1 MNDLLTVQGL
11 GKDYAQFSL
20 RDVSFSIPGGAI
32 MGFIGP
38 NGAGKTTTIK
48 SILGMIR
55 PSRGAIRIFGQEVG
69 DHMNTNLRELV
80 GVVMDAPFYVDEWR
94 LRDVETALASFYPAW
109 SSSDYRNALDRFGL
123 DARKQVKELS
133 RGMKVKLMLA
143 VALSHQARLLVLDE
157 PTSGLDPVARD
168 ELMDILREFVCDEQ
182 HAILFSTHITSDLE
196 KIADYITFLQKGE
209 LVFTGETERLLE
221 RYVRV
226 SGGTE
231 ELTGALRGRLL
242 GLRQH
247 SVGFEAMLSC
257 DDLNLLPPKA
267 VAEPLKLEDIMVFMS
282 KEAPHHG

>member
-1 MNDLLTVQGL
+1 MNDLLSVQGL
-11 GKDYAQFSL
+11 GKDYAQFTL
-20 RDVSFSIPGGAI
+20 KDVSFSIPGGAI

-55 PSRGAIRIFGQEVG
+55 RSRGSIRLFGQEV
-69 DHMNTNLRELV
+69 DQLDPHLREQI
-80 GVVMDAPFYVDEWR
+80 GVVMDAPFYVDDWR
-94 LRDVETALASFYPAW
+94 VSEVEKALSPFYQHW
-109 SSSDYRNALDRFGL
+109 DRAAFQQSLEEFGL
-123 DARKQVKELS
+123 DARKRVKELS

-143 VALSHQARLLVLDE
+143 VALSHGAKLLILDE

-168 ELMDILREFVCDEQ
+168 ELMDILRSFVCDEQ

-209 LVFTGETERLLE
+209 LMYSGETDRLME
-221 RYVRV
+221 QYVRV

-231 ELTGALRGRLL
+231 ELTSALRGRLH

-247 SVGFEAMLSC
+247 SVGFEGMLSC
-257 DDLNLLPPKA
+257 EDLSLIPPHA
-267 VAEPLKLEDIMVFMS
+267 VTEALKLEDIMVFMN
-282 KEAPHHG
+282 KEGAHHE